1 MTVRRGQA
9 AAAAVAILLAG
20 LAGGFGLHAAD
31 TASASRAPGGRPIL
45 LELFT
50 SEGCSS
56 CPTVDVWAER
66 LDRLQ
71 PIQGAE
77 IIVLSEHVNYWDQDG
92 WKDPFSSEQLTA
104 RQFGYEQTMGIGSA
118 YTPQVILN
126 GDQELKVQNSNA
138 QIRET
143 FEKAAMQPM
152 LPVNLASVTVG
163 AGALTGRVAV
173 DATSDKRGGDVFVA
187 VALDRTQTD
196 VLAGENG
203 GKKLTNIG
211 VVKDLVQVGKLE
223 KGKKF
228 EESFTVKLWPGADAG
243 NLRVVAFVQS
253 KDLGKVMGAAMTKEI
268 GKGTTDAQVSSDA
281 PMMSRK

>member
-1 MTVRRGQA
+1 MTLRGGRV
-9 AAAAVAILLAG
+9 AAVTVAVLLAG
-20 LAGGFGLHAAD
+20 VASGFALHAAD
-31 TASASRAPGGRPIL
+31 TRNGVKSPGDKPIL

-77 IIVLSEHVNYWDQDG
+77 IIVLSEHVNYWDHDG
-92 WKDPFSSEQLTA
+92 WKDPFSSSQLTA
-104 RQFGYEQTMGIGSA
+104 RQFGYEQIMGIGSA

-126 GDQELKVQNSNA
+126 GDQELNVQNSNA
-138 QIRET
+138 QIRQT

-152 LPVNLASVTVG
+152 LPVNLSLVTMG
-163 AGALTGRVAV
+163 AGELTGRVAV

-211 VVKDLVQVGKLE
+211 VVKDLVRVGKLE
-223 KGKKF
+223 KGKSF
-228 EESFTVKLWPGADAG
+228 EEPFTVKLWPGAEAG
-243 NLRVVAFVQS
+243 NLRVVAFVQG
-253 KDLGKVMGAAMTKEI
+253 KDLGKVMGAAMTKEV
-268 GKGTTDAQVSSDA
+268 GKGTAHDQGMV
-281 PMMSRK
+281 